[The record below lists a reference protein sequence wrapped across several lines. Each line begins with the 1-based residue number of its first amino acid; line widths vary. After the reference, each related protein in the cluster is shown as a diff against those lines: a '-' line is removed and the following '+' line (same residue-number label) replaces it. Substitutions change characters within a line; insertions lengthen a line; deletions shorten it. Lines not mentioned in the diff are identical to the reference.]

1 MKISENVYL
10 SQLKNISILWDNDL
24 YTLAL
29 FILRSFD
36 AADREIN
43 EKNKGSIQKSRPT
56 LHGLA
61 ADFAMLTKVPSYI
74 VEKKLKSLGFN
85 IGATVDFD
93 SATKKE
99 RP

>member
-1 MKISENVYL
+1 MREIVYL
-10 SQLKNISILWDNDL
+10 SQIKNISILWDSDF

-36 AADREIN
+36 ATDREIN

-61 ADFAMLTKVPSYI
+61 GYFAMLTNVPSFI

-85 IGATVDFD
+85 IGAIVEFD
-93 SATKKE
+93 SYTKNE
-99 RP
+99 IH